1 MGRIYIILLITFILL
16 AAQIAAA
23 NETRWPLELIRS
35 PQAVDILQKKKTIVI
50 AVVDT
55 GLDINHEKLKN
66 NIWTN
71 RGEAGLD
78 ANGKDKSTNGI
89 DDDKNGFIDDV
100 HGWSFWNNSNQVTDN
115 HGHGT
120 HVSGIITAV
129 NTKENSTESPLNTHI
144 QIMPLKYCEPS
155 ASSVKTL
162 ENTIK
167 AFEYAIAMGADI
179 INYSGGGADFNIQEY
194 SILKIAEQKG
204 IVVVAAAGNEGA
216 NADEEKYFPASYD
229 LSNII
234 SVAALDQN
242 NKLIPVSNFGP
253 KTVHIA
259 APGFKIFSTLPKN
272 QYGYMTGTS
281 QATAFA
287 TGAIALLM
295 AQVPDLKTP
304 QSLRAHLT
312 QTGSRLLALQDKT
325 KYGVALD
332 AYKSLTRYDRSISA
346 FGAIAQNSV
355 DWNSELFSSE
365 LDRVVAKSQKANEQA
380 LQYVRNLKNQ
390 LAPHSTEL
398 VKVTP

>member
-1 MGRIYIILLITFILL
+1 MGRIYIILLIAFFLL
-16 AAQIAAA
+16 AAQMAAA

-35 PQAVDILQKKKTIVI
+35 PQAVDILQKKKNIVI

-55 GLDINHEKLKN
+55 GLDIQHEKLKN

-71 RGEAGLD
+71 SGETGID

-100 HGWSFWNNSNQVTDN
+100 HGWSFWDNSNQVTDN

-120 HVSGIITAV
+120 HVSGIIAAV
-129 NTKENSTESPLNTHI
+129 NSKEDFSNTHI

-155 ASSVKTL
+155 ASSAKTL

-167 AFEYAIAMGADI
+167 AFEYAVAMGADI
-179 INYSGGGADFNIQEY
+179 INYSGGGADFNLQEY

-216 NADEEKYFPASYD
+216 NADEQKYFPASYE

-253 KTVHIA
+253 KSVHIA

-272 QYGYMTGTS
+272 RYGYMTGTS

-287 TGAIALLM
+287 TGAVALLM

-312 QTGSRLLALQDKT
+312 KTGSSLLALQDKT
-325 KYGVALD
+325 KFGVALD

-365 LDRVVAKSQKANEQA
+365 LDLVVAKSQKANEQA
-380 LQYVRNLKNQ
+380 LQYVKTLKTQLTPRN
-390 LAPHSTEL
+390 TDL